1 MRVRALTST
10 GDYSYGQGSAN
21 YLVDSRAAVAQEVM
35 TTLLVFQGEWFL
47 DTSAGVPWLTKVV
60 GVNTIPIYDQVIKDA
75 ITNVQGVTAIVSY
88 TSTLNRAAR
97 SLSVSATINTQFG
110 TTQIQVFIPTVSIQ

>member
-1 MRVRALTST
+1 MRVRALTAT
-10 GDYSYGQGSAN
+10 GDIAYGQGSAN

-35 TTLLVFQGEWFL
+35 TTLLLFQGEWFL
-47 DTSAGVPWLTKVV
+47 DTTAGVPWLTKVV

-97 SLSVSATINTQFG
+97 SLFVSATIDTQFG
-110 TTQIQVFIPTVSIQ
+110 TTQVQVFIPTV